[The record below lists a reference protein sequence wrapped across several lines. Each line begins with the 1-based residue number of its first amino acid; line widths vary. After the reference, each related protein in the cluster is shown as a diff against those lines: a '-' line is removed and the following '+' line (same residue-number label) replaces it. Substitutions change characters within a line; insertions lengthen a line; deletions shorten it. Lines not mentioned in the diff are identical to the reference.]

1 MNAQR
6 SVHDLK
12 TLVLSFHSLIV
23 VETVEEER
31 VRAILTEVAADLRM
45 PLFEWSVASG
55 LHRAFGATVAATQ
68 DAISALKHI
77 GTMEN
82 GDAIYLMKDLAP
94 HLTGAS
100 AARELREVANRLT
113 STRSAIVVTG
123 DPVDLPRELETQA
136 VRFDLQ
142 LPDVNELRGVVRSV
156 VDAVSARQKVEVD
169 LSSEDAHRLVDS
181 LTGRTLQQAR
191 RVIAGAIVDDS
202 RLTVEDI
209 DRVIRAKGEIIER
222 GSVLEFLPLEENR
235 FELGGFA
242 RLKTWLAQSRV
253 GFSKAAKAM
262 NLQPPKGV
270 LLVGV
275 QGCGKS
281 LAAKCIARE
290 WQMPLLKF
298 DASRLYDKFV
308 GETEKNFRRATKV
321 AEAMAPVVLWL
332 DELEK
337 AFAQGSGG
345 NDGDGGLSQRLFGTF
360 LTWLQEKDEQVF
372 VVAAAND
379 VMRLPPELLRKGR
392 FDEIFF
398 VDLPTRDERA
408 NILGIH
414 LKLRRQEP
422 SRFNITALAEA
433 TEGFSGSEL
442 EQAVVVS
449 LYRALHQSKSLDDA
463 MLLEA
468 VRSTVP
474 LSITRAEDLHELRE
488 MAKGRFTPV
497 A

>member
-23 VETVEEER
+23 IETVEEER

-55 LHRAFGATVAATQ
+55 LHRAFGATVAATH
-68 DAISALKHI
+68 DALSALKHI
-77 GTMEN
+77 GTMES
-82 GDAIYLMKDLAP
+82 GDAIFMLKDLSP
-94 HLTGAS
+94 HLSGPS

-136 VRFDLQ
+136 MRFDLQ
-142 LPDVNELRGVVRSV
+142 LPDANELRGVVRSV
-156 VDAVSARQKVEVD
+156 VDAVSARQKVAVD
-169 LSSEDAHRLVDS
+169 LSREDAQRLVDS
-181 LTGRTLQQAR
+181 LAGLTLQQAR
-191 RVIAGAIVDDS
+191 RVIAQAIVTDS
-202 RLTVEDI
+202 RLSVADI

-222 GSVLEFLPLEENR
+222 GSVLEFLPLEDNR
-235 FELGGFA
+235 FELGGFT
-242 RLKTWLAQSRV
+242 RLKAWLAQSRV

-337 AFAQGSGG
+337 AFAQGSG

-360 LTWLQEKDEQVF
+360 LTWLQEKNEQVF

-398 VDLPTRDERA
+398 VDLPTREERMSIIA
-408 NILGIH
+408 IH
-414 LKLRRQEP
+414 LKLRRQDP
-422 SRFNITALAEA
+422 ARFDVATLADA
-433 TEGFSGSEL
+433 TTGFSGSEL
-442 EQAVVVS
+442 EQAVVVA
-449 LYRALHQSKSLDDA
+449 LYRALHQTRSLDDA
-463 MLLEA
+463 MLLDA

-474 LSITRAEDLHELRE
+474 LSITRAEDLQELRE
-488 MAKGRFTPV
+488 MARGRFTPV